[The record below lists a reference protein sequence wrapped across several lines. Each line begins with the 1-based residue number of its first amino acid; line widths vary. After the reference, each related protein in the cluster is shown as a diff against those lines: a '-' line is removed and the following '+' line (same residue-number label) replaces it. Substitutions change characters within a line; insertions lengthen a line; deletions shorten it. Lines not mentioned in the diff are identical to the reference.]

1 MLFGQTVLF
10 CKQYKRH
17 KFLYCRCKYNTF
29 YYKVSRFCQGN
40 KSPFTAQRFTYLAF
54 SPIIMESTIPIFIT
68 FCYLWDWFE
77 YIWVFP
83 FLCFLLSCSLSFC
96 FARQLRANTHWPRC
110 ISELHPYS
118 SSMGHEQLT
127 SRGIAADSVLY
138 YLSSLCAS
146 DGRLSG
152 CSATVM
158 ESVALKWADRSGWG
172 RQREESDEHL
182 TSLFER
188 LEELVCLNRRL
199 LNQTIPSV
207 GWPLLC
213 SLDLLRGIH
222 SSFWYKNWTTGIF
235 SPPLLSQS
243 APECFSCD
251 KILVSDL
258 SPFFF
263 LSFLTL
269 QTRGEIIQKVCYTMW
284 NFLII
289 KTQRFLSIS
298 NPDVKLWQ
306 SSLTAPPGPQ
316 SKGQMES
323 YTDTS

>member
-1 MLFGQTVLF
+1 
-10 CKQYKRH
+10 
-17 KFLYCRCKYNTF
+17 
-29 YYKVSRFCQGN
+29 
-40 KSPFTAQRFTYLAF
+40 
-54 SPIIMESTIPIFIT
+54 
-68 FCYLWDWFE
+68 
-77 YIWVFP
+77 
-83 FLCFLLSCSLSFC
+83 
-96 FARQLRANTHWPRC
+96 
-110 ISELHPYS
+110 
-118 SSMGHEQLT
+118 MGHEQLT

-182 TSLFER
+182 TSRFER
-188 LEELVCLNRRL
+188 LEELVCSNRRL

-298 NPDVKLWQ
+298 NPDMKLWQ

-323 YTDTS
+323 YSDTS